1 MLPKIGK
8 FIILTLTIFLQG
20 TLSNEVHITQ
30 PQGFAI
36 LGKEYFFCHLKK
48 VIYDFHQ
55 SSCAWCDTIDT
66 YLCA

>member
-1 MLPKIGK
+1 MFPKIGK
-8 FIILTLTIFLQG
+8 FIILTLSFFLQI
-20 TLSNEVHITQ
+20 TLSIEVHTTQ
-30 PQGFAI
+30 QQGFII

-55 SSCAWCDTIDT
+55 SPCAWCDTINP

>member
-1 MLPKIGK
+1 MLPKIEN
-8 FIILTLTIFLQG
+8 FIILTLSVCLQS

-30 PQGFAI
+30 PQGFII

-55 SSCAWCDTIDT
+55 SPHAWCDKINP